1 MNLLDLPFKTFYLY
15 CTVIKRGYR
24 ALGLT
29 KNRPFPRN
37 IHRGKRTRGDA
48 EIHLPRAEADCA
60 NDSAQL
66 VCEVD
71 HSTEPVIDWSQG
83 PDNQHRRV
91 LQSLQVENTKLRNRA
106 VDLVLEIEKIREA
119 KNSRGNI

>member
-1 MNLLDLPFKTFYLY
+1 
-15 CTVIKRGYR
+15 
-24 ALGLT
+24 LGLT
-29 KNRPFPRN
+29 KNRPFPRI

-66 VCEVD
+66 VCEAD